1 MTKLKT
7 LCITLFV
14 IIIYTCKAQESKNN
28 IFIEGK
34 WKVVNWIFTSNVGRS
49 LDKTQRENYT
59 RYLNGLTMDFS
70 VNNIFTTNKP
80 EIFQFN
86 NSKFELKDSKYLLFN
101 KVYLGGAFILKK
113 QKVFFRNKELT
124 FELEKIE
131 SYPNP
136 KIVLNKVEDATNDV
150 PDLLQIEEAISLNQ
164 LDVLPK
170 LISSAPDDYDC
181 SEICLSDIFTNEIL
195 NNIDYS
201 LLKNNDIKYDISFV
215 IDGIGNIN
223 SFNVKETYIYWNE
236 KGTKVVSR
244 EEKNKELMTE
254 IKKDI
259 IFSILKF
266 KNKFK
271 PGVKNNKEVNSR
283 INLELRL
290 ISQ

>member
-1 MTKLKT
+1 MTKFKT
-7 LCITLFV
+7 LFITLFV
-14 IIIYTCKAQESKNN
+14 IIIYTCKAQESRNN

-49 LDKTQRENYT
+49 MDKTQRENYT

-70 VNNIFTTNKP
+70 VNNIFSTNKP

-101 KVYLGGAFILKK
+101 NVYLGGAFILKK

-136 KIVLNKVEDATNDV
+136 KIVLNKVEDITEDL
-150 PDLLQIEEAISLNQ
+150 PGLLQIEQANSLNQ

-181 SEICLSDIFTNEIL
+181 SEICLSDIFTNVIL

-215 IDGIGNIN
+215 IDSLGNIN

-266 KNKFK
+266 KNRFK
-271 PGVKNNKEVNSR
+271 PGVKNNKDVNSV

>member
-1 MTKLKT
+1 MTKFKT
-7 LCITLFV
+7 LFITLFV

-34 WKVVNWIFTSNVGRS
+34 WKVVNWILTSNVGRS
-49 LDKTQRENYT
+49 LDKTEKEYYT
-59 RYLNGLTMDFS
+59 RYFNGLTMDFS

-80 EIFQFN
+80 EIFEFN
-86 NSKFELKDSKYLLFN
+86 NSKFELKGSKYLLFN
-101 KVYLGGAFILKK
+101 NVYLGGTFILKSE
-113 QKVFFRNKELT
+113 KVFFRNKELT

-131 SYPNP
+131 SYPNQ
-136 KIVLNKVEDATNDV
+136 KIVLNKVEDTTEDL
-150 PDLLQIEEAISLNQ
+150 PGLLQIEQANSLNQ

-170 LISSAPDDYDC
+170 LTSSAPDDYNC

-215 IDGIGNIN
+215 IDSIGNIN

-254 IKKDI
+254 IKKVI

-266 KNKFK
+266 KNRFK
-271 PGVKNNKEVNSR
+271 PGVKDNKEVNTR
-283 INLELRL
+283 INLELRF